1 MKVIPL
7 ILSGGAGTRL
17 WPLSRASKPKQF
29 LCLGTRRS
37 LFQETVLRCRAAIF
51 DERPIVVGADPHRF
65 LIAEDLLEIGVG
77 ADILLEPV
85 ARNSCAAIAA
95 GCLAALKRD
104 PDAMVL
110 ALAADHHIPDAM
122 AFCDAVARAVP
133 EALSRYIV
141 TFGVKPDRPST
152 AYGYILAG
160 TPIVEAFTIGHFIE
174 KPPREMA
181 SACVAAGYLWNSGN
195 FLFRAAHFLTELKR
209 LRPDI
214 LECVGKAVDRAV
226 RDLDFLRLDHR
237 AFAKTA
243 AISVDHAVM
252 EKTNRAAV
260 LPVSY
265 RWSDVGSWGSLA
277 DVIEKDAR
285 GNATI
290 GDVSILGGSNNLVHS
305 QGRLTALVGMDD
317 TVVVTTP
324 DAVLVAGKAHCE
336 TVKELVAAFKQ
347 GGRAEADEAL
357 QIFRPW
363 GNYERL
369 DIGARYQV
377 KRIVVKPGGVL
388 SLQRH
393 RHRTEHWVVVDG
405 RAEVTIGDTVETLG
419 PNESVYVPLGAV
431 HRLAN
436 RGTMPVVL
444 IEVQTGNYL
453 GEDDIERLAD
463 DYNRAPAM
471 AAPLAS
477 RPVGADALAGQAV

>member
-1 MKVIPL
+1 MKIIPMV
-7 ILSGGAGTRL
+7 LSGGSGTRL

-29 LCLGTRRS
+29 LSLGTRHS
-37 LFQETVLRCRAAIF
+37 LFQETVLRCRAPVF
-51 DERPIVVGADPHRF
+51 DSRPIVVGADSHRF
-65 LIAEDLLEIGVG
+65 LIAEDLREIGVA

-104 PDAMVL
+104 PDATVL
-110 ALAADHHIPDAM
+110 ALAADHHIPDAR
-122 AFCDAVARAVP
+122 AFCEAVAKAVP
-133 EALSRYIV
+133 DALSRYIV
-141 TFGVKPDRPST
+141 TFGVKPDTPST

-160 TPIVEAFTIGHFIE
+160 TPIIEAFTVGHFIE
-174 KPPREMA
+174 KPEREVA
-181 SACVAAGYLWNSGN
+181 SACLSAGYLWNSGN
-195 FLFRAAHFLTELKR
+195 FLFRAVHFLAELKR

-214 LECVGKAVDRAV
+214 LESVARAV
-226 RDLDFLRLDHR
+226 HHATTDLDFLRLEAH
-237 AFAKTA
+237 AFAKVPS
-243 AISVDHAVM
+243 ISVDHAVM
-252 EKTNRAAV
+252 ERTPRAAV

-265 RWSDVGSWGSLA
+265 RWSDVGNWSSLA
-277 DVIEKDAR
+277 GVLDKDAR

-290 GDVSILGGSNNLVHS
+290 GDVEIGSGSNNLVHS
-305 QGRLTALVGMDD
+305 HGRLTALVGVDD

-324 DAVLVAGKAHCE
+324 DVVLVAGKAHAE
-336 TVKELVAAFKQ
+336 AVKELVASLKAS
-347 GGRAEADEAL
+347 GRPEAGESL
-357 QIFRPW
+357 QVFRPW

-369 DIGARYQV
+369 DLGTRYQV

-393 RHRTEHWVVVDG
+393 RHRAEHWVVVDG

-463 DYNRAPAM
+463 DYNRAPAKARK
-471 AAPLAS
+471 AAAET
-477 RPVGADALAGQAV
+477 LAGHAA